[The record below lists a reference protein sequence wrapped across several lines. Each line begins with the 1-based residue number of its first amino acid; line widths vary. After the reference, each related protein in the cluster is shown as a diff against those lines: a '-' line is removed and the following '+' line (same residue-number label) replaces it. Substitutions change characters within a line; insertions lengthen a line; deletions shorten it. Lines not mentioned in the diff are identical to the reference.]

1 MPVNGMLCMPL
12 RGREGPYM
20 DLEKCQEECLVR
32 RQHRMEEILMNKEAC
47 RLRKEVPDRKR
58 EETNQ

>member
-1 MPVNGMLCMPL
+1 MLCMPL

-20 DLEKCQEECLVR
+20 DLEKRQEECLVR
-32 RQHRMEEILMNKEAC
+32 RQHRMEEILANKEAC
-47 RLRKEVPDRKR
+47 RLRKEVPDRVR